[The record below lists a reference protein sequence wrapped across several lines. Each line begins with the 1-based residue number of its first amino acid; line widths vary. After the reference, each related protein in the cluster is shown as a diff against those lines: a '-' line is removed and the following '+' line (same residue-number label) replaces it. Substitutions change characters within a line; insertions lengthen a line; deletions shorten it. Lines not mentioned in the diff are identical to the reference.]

1 MNPRVRPPLLRWIV
15 LGMLALLSASLP
27 PLARAAGTA
36 AEAHCVGLGGQ
47 LTIGVAMLTLTSVV
61 HAAVTVIQ
69 AEVSHSPRLEAWCA
83 PHSRRRLLL
92 IVAVALLTG
101 FALLLEIV
109 MWGLLYRGLGLFT
122 NLESSVYFSGIT
134 FTTVGYG
141 DMTLPDCWRLLS
153 VSEAVNG
160 VLMAGWSTAQLVY
173 AVQKLM
179 IMRLQQEGRWIEQT
193 GKSETKRPSCGD
205 DVAPATTDQA

>member
-1 MNPRVRPPLLRWIV
+1 MNPRVRSPLPRWIV
-15 LGMLALLSASLP
+15 LGVLALLSTGLP

-36 AEAHCVGLGGQ
+36 GEAHCVGLGGQ
-47 LTIGVAMLTLTSVV
+47 LSISVAMLTLTAVV
-61 HAAVTVIQ
+61 HAAATVIQ
-69 AEVSHSPRLEAWCA
+69 AELSHSPWLEAWCA

-101 FALLLEIV
+101 FALLLEILL
-109 MWGLLYRGLGLFT
+109 WGLLYRGLGLFT

-141 DMTLPDCWRLLS
+141 DMTLPGCWRLLS

-179 IMRLQQEGRWIEQT
+179 IMRLQHEGHWMEQT
-193 GKSETKRPSCGD
+193 GRLETKRPPCGD
-205 DVAPATTDQA
+205 DVATAPADQA